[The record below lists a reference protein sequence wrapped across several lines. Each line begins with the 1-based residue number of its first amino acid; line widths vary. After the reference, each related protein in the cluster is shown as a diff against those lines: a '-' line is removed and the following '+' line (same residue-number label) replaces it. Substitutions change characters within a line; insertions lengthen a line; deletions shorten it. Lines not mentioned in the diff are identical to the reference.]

1 MLRVSWATSGEE
13 LAAIP
18 VEELRDVMSLKQ
30 RLQQLHGISRYRQRF
45 LSSTSPLEDHDRL
58 DAPMDVQLVLLP
70 FVSTSALAPEVLRGD
85 VAKVETMLLEPQD
98 PNIVTP
104 HVQPPLLCAVEEGH
118 MQLARMLM
126 DAKADAAVEGHGGY
140 AALQQAAKMGHP
152 DMVCLLLE
160 EGVEVNM
167 ADSQGWTAL
176 HVAAMLGH
184 KEIAEL
190 LLDAGIDKHRADK
203 NGLTALAVAKRVRQH
218 RIVDLLC

>member
-1 MLRVSWATSGEE
+1 
-13 LAAIP
+13 
-18 VEELRDVMSLKQ
+18 
-30 RLQQLHGISRYRQRF
+30 
-45 LSSTSPLEDHDRL
+45 
-58 DAPMDVQLVLLP
+58 
-70 FVSTSALAPEVLRGD
+70 
-85 VAKVETMLLEPQD
+85 
-98 PNIVTP
+98 
-104 HVQPPLLCAVEEGH
+104 

-184 KEIAEL
+184 KDWVIVEHHSDVLYEYL
-190 LLDAGIDKHRADK
+190 NPVRNK
-203 NGLTALAVAKRVRQH
+203 N
-218 RIVDLLC
+218 DDS